1 MSGLNDS
8 AEICEHLNAVTLI
21 QQFSQL
27 HVP

>member
-8 AEICEHLNAVTLI
+8 AEICEHLNTVTLI

-27 HVP
+27 RVP